1 MATTPQDRKPK
12 AQTKAQA
19 AKLDKQQREMLA
31 NMMSTGIDFSPFT
44 IDAGDGVEWKFSP
57 DPLPAQT
64 EGLIK
69 AMQGASEAVQARE
82 GMAEAFDELTNL
94 IRDRLIDEEQK
105 REFPKPIYG
114 TQALMFFAMHL
125 ATGRD
130 GFPTDEA

>member
-1 MATTPQDRKPK
+1 MATTPQDRKTK
-12 AQTKAQA
+12 APTKAQS

-69 AMQGASEAVQARE
+69 AMQGASEAVQSRE

-94 IRDRLIDEEQK
+94 IRDRLIDDEQK
-105 REFPKPIYG
+105 KEFPKPIYG